1 METLGKIK
9 MFGFDVVCMEY
20 ELIIYDKLNKLD
32 SPHKER
38 QLFTKLVRYFLAE
51 ELFYRP
57 DRPEFP
63 FDYHVIR
70 NE

>member
-38 QLFTKLVRYFLAE
+38 QLFTKLVRYFSS
-51 ELFYRP
+51 R
-57 DRPEFP
+57 R
-63 FDYHVIR
+63 VILQAR
-70 NE
+70 